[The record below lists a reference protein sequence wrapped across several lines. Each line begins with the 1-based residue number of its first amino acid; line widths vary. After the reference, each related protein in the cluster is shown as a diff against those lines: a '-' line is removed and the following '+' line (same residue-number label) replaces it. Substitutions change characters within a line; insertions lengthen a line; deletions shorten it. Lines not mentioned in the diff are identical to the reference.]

1 MAKQSVIQRQL
12 KRERLVA
19 KHAAK
24 RAELKKVLLDPKV
37 DEEAFYAAQR
47 KLAKLPRNGSK
58 VRLKNRCAISGRPR
72 AYIRK
77 FGLSRITFRELALS
91 GQIPGVTKAS
101 W

>member
-12 KRERLVA
+12 KRVRLVA
-19 KHAAK
+19 KHATK
-24 RAELKKVLLDPKV
+24 RAELKKILSDPKV
-37 DEEAFYAAQR
+37 TDEAFYDAQR

-77 FGLSRITFRELALS
+77 FGLSRITFRELALA

>member
-12 KRERLVA
+12 KRLRVVA
-19 KHAAK
+19 KQATK
-24 RAELKKVLLDPKV
+24 RAELKKILSNPKV
-37 DEEAFYAAQR
+37 TDEAFYDAQR
-47 KLAKLPRNGSK
+47 KLSKLPRNGSK

-77 FGLSRITFRELALS
+77 FGLSRITFRELALA

>member
-37 DEEAFYAAQR
+37 TDEAFYDAQR

-58 VRLKNRCAISGRPR
+58 VRLKNRCGISGRPR

-77 FGLSRITFRELALS
+77 FGLSRLTFRELALA

>member
-12 KRERLVA
+12 KRVRLVA
-19 KHAAK
+19 KHATK
-24 RAELKKVLLDPKV
+24 RAELKKILSDPKV
-37 DEEAFYAAQR
+37 TDEAFYDAQR

-77 FGLSRITFRELALS
+77 FGPSRITFRELALA

>member
-24 RAELKKVLLDPKV
+24 RAALKKVLSDPKV
-37 DEEAFYAAQR
+37 TDEAFYEAQR

-58 VRLKNRCAISGRPR
+58 VRLKNRCGISGRPR
-72 AYIRK
+72 AYLRK
-77 FGLSRITFRELALS
+77 FGLSRLTFRELALA

>member
-12 KRERLVA
+12 KRVRLVA
-19 KHAAK
+19 KHATK
-24 RAELKKVLLDPKV
+24 RAELKKILSNPKV
-37 DEEAFYAAQR
+37 TDEAFYDAQR

-91 GQIPGVTKAS
+91 GQIPGVAKAS

>member
-24 RAELKKVLLDPKV
+24 RAELKKVLADPKV
-37 DEEAFYAAQR
+37 ADEAFYEAQR

-72 AYIRK
+72 AYLRK
-77 FGLSRITFRELALS
+77 FGLSRLTFRELALA
-91 GQIPGVTKAS
+91 GQIPGITKAS